1 MNKRMHQYI
10 ERETA
15 EVRTERLFAD
25 KIINFIYSYMRED
38 ASTLFK
44 ALASARMS
52 RLLGYVNY
60 DSITMARLAGA
71 KRFVEMSGVDLS
83 ECVDDPGSF
92 KSLRDVFERKIRF
105 WETRPMP
112 DDDRAVV
119 SPADA
124 KILVGS
130 FSETSRLFL
139 KDKFFEYEELL
150 GETINTWHNAFHGG
164 NFAVLRLTPEKY
176 HYNHVP
182 VTGTVVDIYELPGSY
197 HPCNPAV
204 VVNIATPCSKNKRVV
219 TIIDTDVEG
228 GTGIGLVAM
237 IEIVALMIGDI
248 VQCYSAV
255 RYENPVA
262 VYKGVF
268 LLKGQPKSLYRPGS
282 STDVLLFQKNRISF
296 SDDLVRNMYRP
307 GVHTRF
313 ARGFVRPLVETEVS
327 VRARIGNKKDISNK
341 GTIENG

>member
-1 MNKRMHQYI
+1 MNKQLHQYI

-15 EVRTERLFAD
+15 EVRTETLFGD
-25 KIINFIYSYMRED
+25 KIVNFIYSHVRED
-38 ASTLFK
+38 ASVLFN
-44 ALASARMS
+44 ALTSARMS

-60 DSITMARLAGA
+60 DSMTMARLAGA
-71 KRFVEMSGVDLS
+71 KRFIAISGVDLD
-83 ECVDDPGSF
+83 ECVDKPGSF

-112 DDDRAVV
+112 NDIHAVV
-119 SPADA
+119 SPADG

-130 FSETSRLFL
+130 LSETSQLFL

-150 GETINTWHNAFHGG
+150 GETATTWHNAFYEG
-164 NFAVLRLTPEKY
+164 NFAIVRLTPEKY

-182 VTGTVVDIYELPGSY
+182 VTGTVVAIYELPGSY

-204 VVNIATPCSKNKRVV
+204 VLSIATPCSKNKRIV

-248 VQCYSAV
+248 VQCYSTV
-255 RYENPVA
+255 RYENPVP
-262 VYKGVF
+262 VCK
-268 LLKGQPKSLYRPGS
+268 
-282 STDVLLFQKNRISF
+282 
-296 SDDLVRNMYRP
+296 
-307 GVHTRF
+307 
-313 ARGFVRPLVETEVS
+313 
-327 VRARIGNKKDISNK
+327 
-341 GTIENG
+341 